1 MAWSLGR
8 RVTAPRYPALTIAK
22 WFIAWAEAEQ
32 EELSNLKLQKLLYY
46 AQGYHLCERGAPL
59 FSDQIQA
66 WSHCPVVPQVYHQFK
81 SSGNSS
87 IELPPDDSFTWDEVD
102 PVTSDLLSR
111 VWNTYG
117 GYSAGRLRNM
127 THEERSRPVAP
138 RRRPDDRSAHAAPF
152 WCHTTRS
159 RAEPV
164 SRPIPCCPR
173 PRS

>member
-1 MAWSLGR
+1 VAQSWPR
-8 RVTAPRYPALTIAK
+8 RVAAPPYPALTIAK
-22 WFIAWAEAEQ
+22 WLIAWAEAQE

-66 WSHCPVVPQVYHQFK
+66 WSHGPVVPQVYHQFK

-87 IELPPDDSFTWDEVD
+87 IELPPDDPFTWDEVD
-102 PVTSDLLSR
+102 PVTADFLSR

-127 THEERSRPVAP
+127 THEERPWREHWREDERGTQIPVEEIQEYFTSR
-138 RRRPDDRSAHAAPF
+138 
-152 WCHTTRS
+152 C
-159 RAEPV
+159 
-164 SRPIPCCPR
+164 
-173 PRS
+173 

>member
-127 THEERSRPVAP
+127 THEERPWKAHWREDERHTRIPVEEIEEYFTSR
-138 RRRPDDRSAHAAPF
+138 
-152 WCHTTRS
+152 C
-159 RAEPV
+159 
-164 SRPIPCCPR
+164 
-173 PRS
+173 